1 MFYFMMWAILWGV
14 VGSFG
19 TAYLHQRTGRDVQMG
34 GLLGALVGAIG
45 GIFLLVM
52 LWIWLYYGNSGS
64 TPVGRMYG
72 RPRRVWY
79 RWWD

>member
-1 MFYFMMWAILWGV
+1 MFYFMAWALFWAI

-34 GLLGALVGAIG
+34 GLLGALVGGVG

-52 LWIWLYYGNSGS
+52 LWLWLYYGTLS
-64 TPVGRMYG
+64 PVGRMYG
-72 RPRRVWY
+72 VPRRVWY